1 MSIRTIIEI
10 NHDQLQKVREEGWG
24 HQLYNCL
31 STHGWKGD
39 RAVFSTPPGV
49 RVLEQRHHSEDLVIE
64 INGRRTEAS

>member
-10 NHDQLQKVREEGWG
+10 NHDQLQRLREGDWG
-24 HQLYNCL
+24 QQLYNCL
-31 STHGWKGD
+31 STYGWKGD
-39 RAVFSTPPGV
+39 NSVFPAPTGV